1 MNPNIQ
7 NTIDALITVLRKEAA
22 AAEMMEQLIRQ
33 KQQAF
38 IQWHSGDLESV
49 VAQEESIV
57 GTMSELEKERIAL
70 IKLLSRNQP
79 KLLTMKELLSL
90 YPSIELLAAYN
101 GLKDVSSRVIRYNNQ
116 NRHLVQSSLSFVRK
130 TMGFITGN
138 FRYKLLDQK
147 V

>member
-7 NTIDALITVLRKEAA
+7 NTIDALIAVLRKETA
-22 AAEMMEQLIRQ
+22 AAEQMEQLIRQ
-33 KQQAF
+33 KQKAF
-38 IQWHSGDLESV
+38 IQWHGGDLESV
-49 VAQEESIV
+49 VAQEETII

-90 YPSIELLAAYN
+90 YPSSELLAAYN

>member
-1 MNPNIQ
+1 MSPNIL
-7 NTIDALITVLRKEAA
+7 NSLDALAVILRKESKAA
-22 AAEMMEQLIRQ
+22 AMMEHLIRQ

-38 IQWHSGDLESV
+38 IKWHSGELEVV
-49 VAQEESIV
+49 VAEEEGILS
-57 GTMSELEKERIAL
+57 TMSLLEKERIAL

-79 KLLTMKELLSL
+79 KLLTMKDLLAL
-90 YPSIELLAAYN
+90 YPSIELMAAYN
-101 GLKDVSSRVIRYNNQ
+101 ELKDISSRVIRYNNQ

>member
-7 NTIDALITVLRKEAA
+7 DSIDALVTVLRKESKAA
-22 AAEMMEQLIRQ
+22 AMMEQLIRQ

-38 IQWHSGDLESV
+38 IKWHSGDLEVV
-49 VAQEESIV
+49 VAEEEGILS
-57 GTMSELEKERIAL
+57 TMALLEKERIAL
-70 IKLLSRNQP
+70 IKLLSRNQS

-90 YPSIELLAAYN
+90 YPSTELFAAYN
-101 GLKDVSSRVIRYNNQ
+101 ELKDVSSRVIRYNNQ

>member
-7 NTIDALITVLRKEAA
+7 EHIDALVTVLRKESKAA
-22 AAEMMEQLIRQ
+22 SMMEQLIRQ

-38 IQWHSGDLESV
+38 IKWHSGDLEV
-49 VAQEESIV
+49 VVTEEEGILS
-57 GTMSELEKERIAL
+57 TMELLEKERIAL

-79 KLLTMKELLSL
+79 RMLTMKDLLSL
-90 YPSIELLAAYN
+90 YPSMELLAAYN
-101 GLKDVSSRVIRYNNQ
+101 ELKDISSRVIRYNNQ

>member
-1 MNPNIQ
+1 MSPNIQ
-7 NTIDALITVLRKEAA
+7 NSIDALAAVLRKESKAA
-22 AAEMMEQLIRQ
+22 AMMEQLIRQ

-38 IQWHSGDLESV
+38 IKWHSGDLEVV
-49 VAQEESIV
+49 VAEEEGILS
-57 GTMSELEKERIAL
+57 TMSLLEKERIAL

-79 KLLTMKELLSL
+79 KLLTMKELLAL
-90 YPSIELLAAYN
+90 YPSDELFSAYN
-101 GLKDVSSRVIRYNNQ
+101 ELKDISSRVIRYNNQ